1 MDFMLRTLGRTICGV
16 NEPCAHRPDW
26 RAEAFS
32 VGQSASAAGIFRAV
46 PSAKQRSA
54 KSASRSSYSAPAL
67 EKAID
72 IIELLA
78 DAESGLS
85 VSEISQRLKR
95 RMSELFRIIVVME
108 RRGWLQKCPETWRYS
123 VTYHVLKLAH
133 RGTPTQTL
141 TAAAA
146 PVMQELST
154 RINHSC
160 HLVVRSGTQGLVI
173 LRQENQKRH
182 ANLSVRLGA
191 LIDLASSCSG
201 QVLLAHLDSEEL
213 EMLLET
219 LPRPRGMSKTKLS
232 AALDKVRRR
241 GYEIIPSPI
250 TAGVTDIGFP
260 IRGFDGKVMA
270 ALTIPYLHVLDKSLP
285 TTVDE
290 TRRLIGEAASQISR
304 SLGWTR

>member
-1 MDFMLRTLGRTICGV
+1 M
-16 NEPCAHRPDW
+16 
-26 RAEAFS
+26 
-32 VGQSASAAGIFRAV
+32 
-46 PSAKQRSA
+46 
-54 KSASRSSYSAPAL
+54 
-67 EKAID
+67 D

-95 RMSELFRIIVVME
+95 RMSELFRIVVVME
-108 RRGWLQKCPETWRYS
+108 RRGWLQKNPETWRYS

-146 PVMQELST
+146 PVMQDLST
-154 RINHSC
+154 RINQSC

-191 LIDLASSCSG
+191 VIELVASCSG
-201 QVLLAHLDSEEL
+201 HVLLAHLDPEEREEL
-213 EMLLET
+213 LQAV
-219 LPRPRGMSKTKLS
+219 PRPRGMSRPKVDAVLE
-232 AALDKVRRR
+232 KVRKR
-241 GYEIIPSPI
+241 GYELHPSPI
-250 TAGVTDIGFP
+250 TAGVTDISYP

-270 ALTIPYLHVLDKSLP
+270 ALTIPYLHVLDHSLP

-290 TRRLIGEAASQISR
+290 TRRLIEDAARRISR
-304 SLGWTR
+304 LLGWTR